1 MLSAPSGSGPLESE
15 GSGDKL
21 VAALKRFGHSE
32 FRPGQR
38 DIIESVLS
46 GQPTIAVLPTGAGK
60 SLCYQLPA
68 MLLPGVT
75 VVISPLIALMKD
87 QVDALTRR
95 GIAAGMV
102 SSAQSFDDLRA
113 TMLALS
119 RGELKLLYLAPER
132 FSNARFAERFK
143 DANISLFAVDEA
155 HCVSQWGH
163 DFRPEYRKLGDYVA
177 KTRAMRLALT
187 ATATPDVREDIAYV
201 LDMDAPNVFVRG
213 FNRPNLYF
221 SVEQAGGEADKHLRA
236 AALINAHKGEGSAIC
251 YAGTRAHA
259 ESAAVYLK
267 QKGRRAAAYHAGL
280 EAAERTRVQEAFANG
295 ELDVIVATNAFGMGV
310 DKSNV
315 RLVVHLDLPLA
326 LDAYYQEAGR
336 GGRDGA
342 PARATLLFNGADV
355 NLAEFL
361 IERSASE
368 SGSEEQKQHDLGR
381 LQAMVRYARGAQC
394 RRQYILDYFDDKER
408 ILCGNCD
415 VCCQEGA
422 RSLTDHE
429 HLATRKALSV
439 VARLRGR
446 FGRTRIVQAA
456 RGDADAGATLQAM
469 PSFGLLRDWPEK
481 KLFALLQALELAGCV
496 RTMTGEYPTIAIT
509 ELGVQVMR
517 DEARVSLRGL
527 DESAKKRVAKK
538 RAKPAVGRA
547 RVRNFRK

>member
-1 MLSAPSGSGPLESE
+1 MLQHLNMLSALVAE
-15 GSGDKL
+15 DKL
-21 VAALKRFGHSE
+21 SAMLRRFGHTE

-102 SSAQSFDDLRA
+102 SSAQTLDDMRA
-113 TMLALS
+113 TMLALA

-132 FSNARFAERFK
+132 FNNARFAERFAE
-143 DANISLFAVDEA
+143 ANISLFAVDEA

-177 KTRAMRLALT
+177 KTTAMRLALT

-201 LDMDAPNVFVRG
+201 LDMDAPNIFVRG

-221 SVEQAGGEADKHLRA
+221 SVEQAGGESDKYTRA
-236 AALINAHKGEGSAIC
+236 AKLIAAHRGDGTAIA
-251 YAGTRAHA
+251 YTGTRAHA
-259 ESAAVYLK
+259 ESAAEFLK
-267 QKGRRAAAYHAGL
+267 AKGYRVAAYHAGL
-280 EAAERTRVQEAFANG
+280 EAAERTRVQEAFAG
-295 ELDVIVATNAFGMGV
+295 GGLDVIVATNAFGMGV

-315 RLVVHLDLPLA
+315 RLVVHVDLPLA

-355 NLAEFL
+355 NLAQFL
-361 IERSASE
+361 IDRSAQE
-368 SGSEEQKQHDLGR
+368 SGSEAQKTHDLGK
-381 LQAMVRYARGAQC
+381 LDAMVRYARGAQC

-408 ILCGNCD
+408 ITCGNCD

-422 RSLTDHE
+422 RSLSDSE

-446 FGRTRIVQAA
+446 YGRTRIVQTA
-456 RGDADAGATLQAM
+456 RGDSEAGAALQAM
-469 PSFGLLRDWPEK
+469 PSFGVLRDWPEK

-509 ELGVQVMR
+509 ELGVRVMQ
-517 DEARVSLRGL
+517 DEAKVSLRGL
-527 DESAKKRVAKK
+527 DVVAKK
-538 RAKPAVGRA
+538 SVTKKQGKRAAVGGAKRFKKQ
-547 RVRNFRK
+547 RY

>member
-1 MLSAPSGSGPLESE
+1 MLSAPVVE
-15 GSGDKL
+15 DKL
-21 VAALKRFGHSE
+21 TEALQRFGHRE

-38 DIIESVLS
+38 EIIESVLS

-102 SSAQSFDDLRA
+102 SSAQTLDDLRA
-113 TMLALS
+113 TMLALT

-132 FSNARFAERFK
+132 FNNARFAERFAE
-143 DANISLFAVDEA
+143 ANISLFAVDEA

-201 LDMDAPNVFVRG
+201 LDMDSPNVFVRG

-221 SVEQAGGEADKHLRA
+221 SVEQAGGEADKHQRA
-236 AALINAHKGEGSAIC
+236 AALIAAHRGVGSAIC
-251 YAGTRAHA
+251 YVGTRAHA
-259 ESAAVYLK
+259 ESAAVFLK
-267 QKGRRAAAYHAGL
+267 QKGRKAAAYHAGL
-280 EAAERTRVQEAFANG
+280 EASERTRVQEAFACG
-295 ELDVIVATNAFGMGV
+295 ELEVIVATNAFGMGV

-361 IERSASE
+361 IERSAGE
-368 SGSEEQKQHDLGR
+368 SGSQEQKQHDLAR

-394 RRQYILDYFDDKER
+394 RRQYILDYFEDKER
-408 ILCGNCD
+408 ISCGNCD

-422 RSLTDHE
+422 RALTDIE
-429 HLATRKALSV
+429 HLATRKALSI

-469 PSFGLLRDWPEK
+469 SSFGILRDWPEK

-527 DESAKKRVAKK
+527 DTNSKTKKKAR
-538 RAKPAVGRA
+538 KPAVGAA
-547 RVRNFRK
+547 RVRNFKRRGSQ